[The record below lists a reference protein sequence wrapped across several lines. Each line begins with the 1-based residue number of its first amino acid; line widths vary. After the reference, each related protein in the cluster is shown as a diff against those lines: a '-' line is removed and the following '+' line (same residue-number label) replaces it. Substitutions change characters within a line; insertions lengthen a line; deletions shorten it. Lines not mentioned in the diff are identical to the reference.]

1 MTHLTS
7 SKIPPIKL
15 TMATPHRSGGKQ
27 RAATDSAR
35 LGIAALQQGAAEEA
49 LAHLAR
55 AVAGASR
62 DAHVRIAH
70 AMALEANRL
79 MPDAIAGY
87 TVALRLDRRI
97 ESAAIKLS
105 AMLKTYGNIEPAP
118 LDDRGLGAA
127 LAFESVDPLPIA
139 RIAIAW
145 LKDQGSLAAPVALGR
160 SDGWAAAAAAVVVSG
175 SRRKGLA
182 DPLLASALRNSINT
196 DPEIELLLT
205 AIRRHL
211 LIDADA
217 ATRAQKPVYE
227 FACALVA
234 QGRNNEFVWSVA
246 PEERAALKALPETDH
261 LLPALYG
268 RFPQSAAGVRPRSL
282 ATLIA
287 RDTTERESESTAAA
301 NLTSLSSAAD
311 ATSRAVAAQYEA
323 NPYPRW
329 LRLSKPHDGAYL
341 DYLHTFFSDQE
352 RARFASPF
360 DVLIAGCGTGEQ
372 AVAAA
377 FGYGAEASVTGV
389 DLSRASLG
397 FAARRADEYGL
408 ANLDFIHGDIL
419 ELDALDR
426 QFDVIECVGVLHHMS
441 DPLAGWRRLVDRL
454 KPGGVMLIGLYSAA
468 ARRHISALRARMSN
482 AATDIAPDTIRAFRA
497 GLLTTAGDD
506 DAELILATPEFYAL
520 SSCRDLLFHAHEQ
533 PVTIPRIAEWLDT
546 LGLDFHGFALPD
558 ARFARFRLEHP
569 DADPARDL
577 DAWTTFEEAY
587 PRTFAAMYQFWCRKP
602 D

>member
-1 MTHLTS
+1 
-7 SKIPPIKL
+7 
-15 TMATPHRSGGKQ
+15 MAIPHRSGGKR
-27 RAATDSAR
+27 RAATNAAR

-55 AVAGASR
+55 AIAGASR

-105 AMLKTYGNIEPAP
+105 AMLKTYGNIDPAP

-127 LAFESVDPLPIA
+127 LAFDSVDPLPIA

-145 LKDQGSLAAPVALGR
+145 LKDQGSLAAPVGLGR
-160 SDGWAAAAAAVVVSG
+160 SDGWAAAATAVVSG
-175 SRRKGLA
+175 SQRKGLA
-182 DPLLASALRNSINT
+182 DPLLASALRNGINT

-211 LIDADA
+211 LIDADP

-227 FACALVA
+227 FACALVE
-234 QGRNNEFVWSVA
+234 QGHNNEFVWSVA
-246 PEERAALKALPETDH
+246 PEERAALKALPESEH
-261 LLPALYG
+261 LLHALYG
-268 RFPQSAAGVRPRSL
+268 RFPAFAAEIRPRSL

-287 RDTTERESESTAAA
+287 RDTTEREFEHTAAA
-301 NLTSLSSAAD
+301 DLTFLSAAPAAD

-323 NPYPRW
+323 NPYPHW

-341 DYLHTFFSDQE
+341 DYLRTFFNTEE
-352 RARFASPF
+352 RTRFASPF

-372 AVAAA
+372 AVAAG
-377 FGYGAEASVTGV
+377 FGYGDQASVTGL

-397 FAARRADEYGL
+397 FAARRAAEYAL

-419 ELDALDR
+419 ELENLDR
-426 QFDVIECVGVLHHMS
+426 QFDVIECVGVLHHMA
-441 DPLAGWRRLVDRL
+441 DPLAGWRQLVARL

-468 ARRHISALRARMSN
+468 ARRHISALRARMSD
-482 AATDIAPDTIRAFRA
+482 AAPAIAPDTIRAFRT

-533 PVTIPRIAEWLDT
+533 PVAIPQIAEWLDT
-546 LGLDFHGFALPD
+546 LGLAFHGFALPD
-558 ARFARFRLEHP
+558 ARLARFRLEHP

-577 DAWTTFEEAY
+577 DAWTTFEQAY

-602 D
+602 DLCPVIAYETSLGY

>member
-1 MTHLTS
+1 
-7 SKIPPIKL
+7 
-15 TMATPHRSGGKQ
+15 MAKPDRRGGM
-27 RAATDSAR
+27 RRTATASAR

-49 LAHLAR
+49 LSHLTR

-105 AMLKTYGNIEPAP
+105 AMLKTYGDIDPAP

-127 LAFESVDPLPIA
+127 LAFKSVDPLPIA

-145 LKDQGSLAAPVALGR
+145 LKGQGSLAAPVALGR
-160 SDGWAAAAAAVVVSG
+160 SDGWDAAAAAVVSG
-175 SRRKGLA
+175 TLRKGIA
-182 DPLLASALRNSINT
+182 DPLLSLALRNGINT

-211 LIDADA
+211 LIDADP

-227 FACALVA
+227 FACVLVE
-234 QGRNNEFVWSVA
+234 QGHNNEFVWPVA
-246 PEERAALKALPETDH
+246 PQEDAALEALPETEH

-268 RFPQSAAGVRPRSL
+268 HFPQTVAGVRPRSL
-282 ATLIA
+282 AALIA
-287 RDTTERESESTAAA
+287 RDATERESESTAAA
-301 NLTSLSSAAD
+301 NLASLSPAAADAD

-341 DYLHTFFSDQE
+341 DYLRTFFNDQE

-360 DVLIAGCGTGEQ
+360 AVLIAGCGTGEQ
-372 AVAAA
+372 AIAAA
-377 FGYGAEASVTGV
+377 FGYGAQASVTGV

-397 FAARRADEYGL
+397 FAARRAAEYAL
-408 ANLDFIHGDIL
+408 ANLDFVHGDIL
-419 ELDALDR
+419 ELDALDH
-426 QFDVIECVGVLHHMS
+426 QFDLIECIGVLHHMA
-441 DPLAGWRRLVDRL
+441 DPLAGWRHLVDRL
-454 KPGGVMLIGLYSAA
+454 KPGGMMLIGLYSAA
-468 ARRHISALRARMSN
+468 ARRHISALRARRSE
-482 AATDIAPDTIRAFRA
+482 AAPDIAADTIRAFRA

-506 DAELILATPEFYAL
+506 DAELILATPAFYAL

-533 PVTIPRIAEWLDT
+533 PVTIPQIAEWLET
-546 LGLDFHGFALPD
+546 LGLDFHGLALPD
-558 ARFARFRLEHP
+558 ARLARFKLEHP
-569 DADPARDL
+569 QADPARDL
-577 DAWTTFEEAY
+577 DAWANFEEAY